1 MHDDAPQRATHS
13 DGAGQGDGTTGMP
26 SETAYAD
33 DLLGPVK
40 SAGEYLPAWQK
51 GDLPDPP
58 RPGWRLWIG
67 LVGPGIVLAGTS
79 IGSGEWLFGP
89 AVTAQYG
96 AALLWLA
103 LISILLQAFCN
114 LTMMRYTVYAGEP
127 IIVGGLR
134 TWPGPLVWIA
144 CYALFDLASIWPYN
158 ASNAAVPLAA
168 VVLGRL
174 PQTASDQSLVK
185 VFGFVVF
192 LLAFVPLIF
201 GGTVYRMLEKIMTA
215 KLVLVLGYLSIVGVT
230 MVSLPVIRDVW
241 AGFVAFGTVPLRA
254 QTIILERHFSLEERE
269 GSTLYRVS
277 GTWEKDGKPTGDV
290 FVVTGDRTNRFNLRD
305 DSLPSDAKAVRDRL
319 LERARSLAA
328 PNRFFVATEADGAT
342 LSASGDVVD
351 HHVWNAT
358 ALTVRDS
365 SGQREYASLAKIPE
379 PYAATLR
386 NLLAHE
392 GAQYVTMTSY
402 VRKHGRLP
410 PLDWAMV
417 VAFIGIAGAG
427 GLSNTL
433 FSNYARDKGWGMGAR
448 VGAIPSA
455 IGGRTI
461 GLSHIGCA
469 FVPEGDNLSR
479 WRGWMRHIRRDQG
492 IFVAASILGMALPC
506 MMSLEFI
513 RNATVTGDR
522 VAAMTAEGIADRYP
536 GFGWFFWITTLTCG
550 FLVLAPGQVSVGD
563 QIARRW
569 TDMTWTASSRA
580 HRLGR
585 GEVRYIYYGILL
597 LYALWGLVVL
607 WFLPALQIAKIGA
620 VLGNLALGFSTLQ
633 ALYVNRVLL
642 PRKLRPNA
650 FQQIGT
656 AVCGVFFLGIS
667 MAVCWNLWA
676 ELSAR

>member
-1 MHDDAPQRATHS
+1 MSSEPSFRAEPE
-13 DGAGQGDGTTGMP
+13 GPAIAAGD
-26 SETAYAD
+26 
-33 DLLGPVK
+33 
-40 SAGEYLPAWQK
+40 YLPPYQV

-67 LVGPGIVLAGTS
+67 LIGPGIVLAGTS

-103 LISILLQAFCN
+103 LLSILFQAFCN
-114 LTMMRYTVYAGEP
+114 LTMMRYTVYSGEP

-134 TWPGPLVWIA
+134 TWPGPGLWMA
-144 CYALFDLASIWPYN
+144 CYAVLDLASIWPYN

-174 PQTASDQSLVK
+174 PRSTADQSLVRI
-185 VFGFVVF
+185 FGFAIF

-215 KLVLVLGYLSIVGVT
+215 KLVLVLGYLSLIAATV
-230 MVSLPVIRDVW
+230 VSWPVIVDVC
-241 AGFVAFGTVPLRA
+241 AGFFRVGTVPLRA
-254 QTIILERHFSLEERE
+254 RSIILERHFTLEERQ
-269 GSTLYRVS
+269 GNTLYRVS
-277 GTWEKDGKPTGDV
+277 GTWERDGRPTGDL
-290 FVVTGDRTNRFNLRD
+290 VVAVGDRTRRFDLRGND
-305 DSLPSDAKAVRDRL
+305 KIPAIAQLVLGRL
-319 LERARSLAA
+319 LDQARARGK
-328 PNRFFVATEADGAT
+328 PHHFFVETEAKGAV
-342 LSASGDVVD
+342 LSADGEIVD
-351 HHVWNAT
+351 YHFWEPER
-358 ALTVRDS
+358 LTVRDS
-365 SGQREYASLAKIPE
+365 RGEHEYFELGSVPA
-379 PYAATLR
+379 PYSAIFR

-392 GAQYVTMTSY
+392 GVEYVDLTGY
-402 VRKHGRLP
+402 VRQTGRLP
-410 PLDWAMV
+410 SLDWATI

-427 GLSNTL
+427 GLSNTM

-461 GLSHIGCA
+461 GLSHVGCA
-469 FVPEGDNLSR
+469 FVPEGDNLAR
-479 WRGWMRHIRRDQG
+479 WRGWMRHIERDQG
-492 IFVAASILGMALPC
+492 IWVFASILGMALPC

-513 RNATVTGDR
+513 RNATVSGDR

-536 GFGWFFWITTLTCG
+536 SFGWIFWMTTLSCG

-569 TDMTWTASSRA
+569 TDMIWTASARA

-585 GEVRYIYYGILL
+585 GEVRYVYYGILAI
-597 LYALWGLVVL
+597 YALWGLVIL

-633 ALYVNRVLL
+633 ALYVNRVLM
-642 PRKLRPNA
+642 PPGLRPKA
-650 FQQIGT
+650 ALQIGT
-656 AVCGVFFLGIS
+656 ACCGIFFLAIS
-667 MAVCWNLWA
+667 MAVLWNLWR
-676 ELSAR
+676 EMTIS